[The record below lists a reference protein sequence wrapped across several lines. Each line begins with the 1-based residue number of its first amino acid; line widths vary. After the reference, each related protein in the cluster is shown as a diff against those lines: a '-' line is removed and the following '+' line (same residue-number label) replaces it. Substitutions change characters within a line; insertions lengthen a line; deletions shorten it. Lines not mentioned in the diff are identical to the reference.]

1 MTQPEA
7 NDPVADEDK
16 LFVAKLPNVKPLAN
30 LLRAVQFKEK
40 ATCHLLPEGLRI
52 VVEDSRCV
60 QATAWLQKEL
70 FSQYELRPQDDGN
83 AIEYDHVFMI
93 SLTALLECLN
103 IFGNATGAIS
113 TSQAAGSGSASAG
126 NGSTVGFARSFTV
139 MKMSYDGPG
148 SALELMLE
156 DSGVITLCK
165 ITTFEPE
172 PELDFDFN
180 STPSVQRVIM
190 KSEWLR
196 DAFNEL
202 DSTSDRVTFLISPER
217 PFFRLSS
224 FGVAGSTEMDYPK
237 DTDVLESFY
246 CTAIAQ
252 HSYRFSLIQHCLKA
266 LNASKKS
273 SIRTNERGFMS
284 MQVRTWDE
292 WRREVCARDYAIIFT
307 YRLSDVSLTINS
319 ITSHMQFMIPT
330 TDTLTSFVTFLVR
343 ECDAYFEFW

>member
-1 MTQPEA
+1 MGWYCGICR
-7 NDPVADEDK
+7 
-16 LFVAKLPNVKPLAN
+16 F
-30 LLRAVQFKEK
+30 
-40 ATCHLLPEGLRI
+40 G
-52 VVEDSRCV
+52 
-60 QATAWLQKEL
+60 
-70 FSQYELRPQDDGN
+70 
-83 AIEYDHVFMI
+83 HV
-93 SLTALLECLN
+93 
-103 IFGNATGAIS
+103 
-113 TSQAAGSGSASAG
+113 
-126 NGSTVGFARSFTV
+126 R
-139 MKMSYDGPG
+139 
-148 SALELMLE
+148 LE

-284 MQVRTWDE
+284 MQ
-292 WRREVCARDYAIIFT
+292 
-307 YRLSDVSLTINS
+307 
-319 ITSHMQFMIPT
+319 FMIPT
-330 TDTLTSFVTFLVR
+330 TDTLTSFVTFLFSPLETDLNDGR
-343 ECDAYFEFW
+343 RDEEDD